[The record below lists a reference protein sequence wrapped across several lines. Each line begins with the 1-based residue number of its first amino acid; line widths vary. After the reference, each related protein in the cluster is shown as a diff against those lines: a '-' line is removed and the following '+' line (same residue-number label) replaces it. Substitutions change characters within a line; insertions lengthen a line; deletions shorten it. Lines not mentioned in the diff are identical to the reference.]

1 MKAAF
6 ETESLL
12 TSSWPNPLRVCF
24 FASNG
29 ILKLRGD
36 VI

>member
-12 TSSWPNPLRVCF
+12 SSWPNPLRVCF